1 MVNETRKQMT
11 AGVMISYMVIIVQFL
26 TGLIY
31 TPIML
36 RTLGQSQYGIYSLCT
51 SFMGYFTIMNGGI
64 NAAYIRFYVQTKVKE
79 SHRVAGLNGIFL
91 KIFITLAFIA
101 LVGGWLTSIY
111 SPYIFGNKISSE
123 EYYLVEKCFKLL
135 AFSSFLQILNC
146 VYSSLIIA
154 QEKFIFAK
162 TMNLVIA
169 ILNPVMTIPFLL
181 KGYSCDIVIIIH
193 LLTMAIT
200 FCANLLF
207 CKFVL
212 KVNFD
217 FSEKDKGLIC
227 NIAQFAGF
235 IVLQSIMDQLNWQ
248 IDKFILARTQGSGD
262 ISLYSVGATFN
273 KYYIMF
279 SGALSGVFIAQI
291 NKLQALS
298 DLEGI
303 NKLFIRTSRVFA
315 YLIWLFMSGYI
326 IFGHP
331 FVKKWAGLDY
341 VDSYYIG
348 ILLMLPVTA
357 SLTMGLG
364 QDIARAMN
372 KHQLQIIINL
382 GVCIVNLCI
391 SIPLAMKW
399 GAIGSAIGT
408 FLAEILI
415 CIIIEPIYYKKVIGL
430 DIKNLLFSIRK
441 IAIGMI
447 IPIIYGVII
456 CSLGIVKESYFNIF
470 AWAVLYILLYFCSM
484 YFIAMNV
491 EEKDKVKKIIGRL
504 NFLRK

>member
-1 MVNETRKQMT
+1 
-11 AGVMISYMVIIVQFL
+11 
-26 TGLIY
+26 
-31 TPIML
+31 
-36 RTLGQSQYGIYSLCT
+36 
-51 SFMGYFTIMNGGI
+51 MGYFTILNGGI

-79 SHRVAGLNGIFL
+79 SDRVAGLNGIFL
-91 KIFITLAFIA
+91 KIFLVLSIIAF
-101 LVGGWLTSIY
+101 VGGWLTSMYCSI
-111 SPYIFGNKISSE
+111 IFGNKISPE
-123 EYYLVEKCFKLL
+123 EYFLAEKCFKLL
-135 AFSSFLQILNC
+135 AISSFFQILNC

-162 TMNLVIA
+162 TINLVIA
-169 ILNPVMTIPFLL
+169 ILNPVMTVPFLL
-181 KGYSCDIVIIIH
+181 KGYSCTVVILIH
-193 LLTMAIT
+193 LITTALT

-207 CKFVL
+207 CLFYL
-212 KVNFD
+212 KAKFD
-217 FSEKDKGLIC
+217 FSEKDRGLIW

-291 NKLQALS
+291 NKLHALS
-298 DLEGI
+298 DFDGI
-303 NKLFIRTSRVFA
+303 NKLFIRTSRIFA

-331 FVKKWAGLDY
+331 FVIKWAGSDY
-341 VDSYYIG
+341 VNSYYIG

-364 QDIARAMN
+364 QDIARAMY

-382 GVCIVNLCI
+382 GICIVNLCI
-391 SIPLAMKW
+391 SIPLAIKW

-408 FLAEILI
+408 FFADVLI
-415 CIIIEPIYYKKVIGL
+415 CMIIEPIYYQKIIGL
-430 DIKNLLFSIRK
+430 DIKELFINLRQIV
-441 IAIGMI
+441 IGMI
-447 IPIIYGVII
+447 IPILFGAVIN
-456 CSLGIVKESYFNIF
+456 SLNIVKENYISIFGWAILYVVVYFT
-470 AWAVLYILLYFCSM
+470 SM
-484 YFIAMNV
+484 YLLAMND
-491 EEKDKVKKIIGRL
+491 EEKVKAKTIMYKFRMI
-504 NFLRK
+504 KK